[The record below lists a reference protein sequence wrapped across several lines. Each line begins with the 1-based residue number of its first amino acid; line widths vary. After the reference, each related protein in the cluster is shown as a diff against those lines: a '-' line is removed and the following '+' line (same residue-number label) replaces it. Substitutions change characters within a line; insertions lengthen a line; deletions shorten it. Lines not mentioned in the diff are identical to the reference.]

1 MLQNKNKKYI
11 ATYTLGCGGVK
22 VPMISSNY

>member
-22 VPMISSNY
+22 VPMISSKY